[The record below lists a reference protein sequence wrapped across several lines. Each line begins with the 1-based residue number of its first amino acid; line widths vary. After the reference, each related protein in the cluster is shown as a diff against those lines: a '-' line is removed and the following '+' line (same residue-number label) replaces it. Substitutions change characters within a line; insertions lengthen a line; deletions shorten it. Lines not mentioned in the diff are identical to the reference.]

1 MERKED
7 IEEAGD
13 LVVIAKADPESRD
26 VTVVRP
32 TPEGVVTAVLKPVK
46 SGEPLM
52 GDLVRLEPLPRMPI
66 LARMRT
72 VLRHPDAPAPRGPSD
87 DESPVSRTFLGST
100 DAYRRGWEAVFGTKR
115 DDRGPEDPDVN

>member
-7 IEEAGD
+7 IEEPGD
-13 LVVIAKADPESRD
+13 LVVIADADPESRD

-32 TPEGVVTAVLKPVK
+32 TAEGVVTAVLKPVK

-52 GDLVRLEPLPRMPI
+52 GDLVRLEPLPRIPV

-72 VLRHPDAPAPRGPSD
+72 VLRHPDAPALRGPSD
-87 DESPVSRTFLGST
+87 DESPAPRTFLGST
-100 DAYRRGWEAVFGTKR
+100 DAYRRGWEAVFGKER
-115 DDRGPEDPDVN
+115 DRCTEEDPDVN